1 MKTILAFAASLILF
15 AGCAAKPGPSVSLST
30 VQVTQAT
37 ALETTALFTLRLNN
51 TLPEAVAFNGGV
63 HRIYLNGLYCGE
75 GLSNET
81 LAIDRLTST
90 TQVVTVHLSNLAL
103 ATRIKALIESK
114 SFDYRIQSTFYG
126 KRPTGRMKTV
136 SEGRLDLKDFQ
147 PTPPPAAQ

>member
-1 MKTILAFAASLILF
+1 MLVLF
-15 AGCAAKPGPSVSLST
+15 AGCAAKPGPSVSLAS
-30 VQVTQAT
+30 VQLTQAT

-51 TLPEAVAFNGGV
+51 TLPDNVTLDGGV
-63 HRIYLNGLYCGE
+63 HRIFLNGLYCGE

-81 LAIDRLTST
+81 ISIDRLTST
-90 TQVVTVHLSNLAL
+90 TQVVTVHLNNLAL

-114 SFDYRIQSTFYG
+114 SFEYRIQSTFYG

-147 PTPPPAAQ
+147 PTPPPEAR